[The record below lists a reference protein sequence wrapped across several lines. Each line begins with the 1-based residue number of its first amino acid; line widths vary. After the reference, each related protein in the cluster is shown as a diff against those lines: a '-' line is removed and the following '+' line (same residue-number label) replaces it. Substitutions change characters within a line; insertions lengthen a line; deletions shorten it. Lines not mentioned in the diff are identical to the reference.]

1 MLLTSEDTAYQLEM
15 AEATHLTR
23 QIECYARLA
32 EDTTSVA
39 LPVAGGIAALT
50 RAELGRRFNHV
61 AGFAM
66 GACAST
72 DDLRALEPWYAE
84 RGLPVEID
92 LCPHAHPSARDAL
105 SARHYMLRGFTSVY
119 VCALTR
125 LERAARREP
134 DVEVR
139 TAIPHN
145 AALPCPPEI
154 GLSSFEASEF
164 VAQSI
169 AVCSHAVE
177 TRSTRV
183 VESLAEVASARSDTL
198 LFSAWID
205 GVVAGTATLSLIDSP
220 HGRVAQFRLASTLAA
235 YRGRGVFSAL
245 LAARLA
251 VAREAGYEV
260 GCVTVD
266 ATQACA
272 RTIERAG
279 FQLAYTRPTFI
290 RYPSPRASS
299 RAP

>member
-32 EDTTSVA
+32 EDTASVA
-39 LPVAGGIAALT
+39 LPVAGGIAGLT

-92 LCPHAHPSARDAL
+92 LCPHAHPSALDAL
-105 SARHYMLRGFTSVY
+105 SARHYVLQGFTSVY
-119 VCALTR
+119 VCALTNLEQPPR
-125 LERAARREP
+125 LEP

-139 TAIPHN
+139 TAGSRH
-145 AALPCPPEI
+145 AALPCPPQV
-154 GLSSFEASEF
+154 GMSHFEPSQF

-169 AVCSHAVE
+169 AVCSHAIE

-183 VESLAEVASARSDTL
+183 VESLAQVAHARSDTL

-205 GVVAGTATLSLIDSP
+205 DVVAGTGTLSLIDSP

-251 VAREAGYEV
+251 VAREAGYEI

-290 RYPSPRASS
+290 RYPAASRAS
-299 RAP
+299 